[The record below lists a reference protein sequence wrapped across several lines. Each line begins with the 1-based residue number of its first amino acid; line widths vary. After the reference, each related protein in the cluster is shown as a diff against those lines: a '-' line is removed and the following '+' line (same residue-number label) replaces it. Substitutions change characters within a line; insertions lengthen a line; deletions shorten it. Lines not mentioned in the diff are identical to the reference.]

1 MLMLLL
7 LRDDL
12 SQLLSERIVAQSLS
26 LPHTFAIVLYRFSLV
41 IEIELKHFFRL
52 IRQLYRLWRGRGH
65 SAQIIDLI
73 SNDECM
79 LQLFSRMFFQI
90 TGYAHPFSAF
100 QYVAVDGVRDN
111 RLVLTSK
118 IFVECAD
125 QVL

>member
-1 MLMLLL
+1 MLVLLL

-52 IRQLYRLWRGRGH
+52 LRQLYRLWRRRGH
-65 SAQIIDLI
+65 PAQIIDQI
-73 SNDECM
+73 NKEENK
-79 LQLFSRMFFQI
+79 QQHNSRVFFQF

-100 QYVAVDGVRDN
+100 QYVAVD
-111 RLVLTSK
+111 
-118 IFVECAD
+118 
-125 QVL
+125 